1 MRVDWAGA
9 IENENLG
16 KIFIGGE
23 EFTGIGYQGL
33 MTVNTKT
40 YVEEPTRANDG
51 SIPNID
57 DHDTFIV
64 PRCKVNFKFF
74 NIKDYQRLC
83 RVLNSAN
90 QFKVEYFDK
99 QFGEFRSYYM
109 YAEPEEMA
117 KIYNV
122 STAVIGV
129 LDYEVS
135 FIGTL
140 NNLETFKVMYVPKYW
155 NGSQLVDLTPKSID
169 YSASTTYY
177 KGQKVYWN
185 GSYYQAVYYEN
196 SFKEQPVTNS
206 QYWQIKVP
214 TLWNDTTTYT
224 TGDFVYKDIAT
235 SSGTTRKYYEA
246 KKENFYGFLTTNK
259 EYWNEISVAE
269 YSSTKTY
276 TKGQYA
282 YVTSGSTK
290 TFYQAVYYKETFSGQ
305 SPDDTKYWTKVTP
318 QINVEKEV
326 QWGKS
331 IKTLNATD
339 ITDFYEIP
347 YNMVLKG
354 WNTRADGSG
363 LNILPNSNWSV
374 FEDTTIYPIIGA

>member
-9 IENENLG
+9 IKNENLG

-74 NIKDYQRLC
+74 NIRDYQRLC

-90 QFKVEYFDK
+90 QFPVSYFDK
-99 QFGEFRSYYM
+99 QFGEFRTYMM

-122 STAVIGV
+122 STSVIGV

-140 NNLETFKVMYVPKYW
+140 NNLETFKVMYLPKYW
-155 NGSQLVDLTPKSID
+155 NGTSIVDLVLKAID
-169 YSASTTYY
+169 YSASTTYT

-185 GSYYQAVYYEN
+185 GSYYEAIYYEN
-196 SFKEQPVTNS
+196 SFKGIATTNTE
-206 QYWQIKVP
+206 YWQVKTP
-214 TLWNDTTTYT
+214 TLWNDVTTYT
-224 TGDFVYKDIAT
+224 TGDLVYKDIV
-235 SSGTTRKYYEA
+235 SGGNTVRKYYEA

-259 EYWNEISVAE
+259 EYWAEVTIAE
-269 YSSTKTY
+269 YSATKTY
-276 TKGQYA
+276 TKWQYA
-282 YVTSGSTK
+282 YVTSGNTK
-290 TFYQAVYYKETFSGQ
+290 TFYQAIYYKETFSGQ
-305 SPDDTKYWTKVTP
+305 SPDDTKYWAKVTP
-318 QINVEKEV
+318 KINVEKDV
-326 QWGKS
+326 DWGKS
-331 IKTLNATD
+331 IHILTATD
-339 ITDFYEIP
+339 LADFYEMP
-347 YNMVLKG
+347 ANKVLKG
-354 WNTRADGSG
+354 WNTRADGTG

-374 FEDTTIYPIIGA
+374 FENTTIYPIIGE

>member
-51 SIPNID
+51 SIPNIN

-74 NIKDYQRLC
+74 NIRDYQRLC
-83 RVLNSAN
+83 RVVSSAN
-90 QFKVEYFDK
+90 EFYVEYFDK
-99 QFGEFRSYYM
+99 QFGKFVKHKM

-122 STAVIGV
+122 STSVIGV

-140 NNLETFKVMYVPKYW
+140 NDMEEFSVSYDTSK
-155 NGSQLVDLTPKSID
+155 LTRKTINE
-169 YSASTTYY
+169 YNAST
-177 KGQKVYWN
+177 
-185 GSYYQAVYYEN
+185 SYSKDTVV
-196 SFKEQPVTNS
+196 SVT
-206 QYWQIKVP
+206 
-214 TLWNDTTTYT
+214 
-224 TGDFVYKDIAT
+224 G
-235 SSGTTRKYYEA
+235 
-246 KKENFYGFLTTNK
+246 
-259 EYWNEISVAE
+259 EISV
-269 YSSTKTY
+269 K
-276 TKGQYA
+276 
-282 YVTSGSTK
+282 
-290 TFYQAVYYKETFSGQ
+290 YYKYKNDTSSSGKPVDNTEYWVQVYDVISKTETVS
-305 SPDDTKYWTKVTP
+305 
-318 QINVEKEV
+318 
-326 QWGKS
+326 WGNSVHIAS
-331 IKTLNATD
+331 ISDL
-339 ITDFYEIP
+339 TDFYIVP
-347 YNMVLKG
+347 NFVG
-354 WNTRADGSG
+354 WNTRADGTG

-374 FEDTTIYPIIGA
+374 FENTTIYPIIGD

>member
-74 NIKDYQRLC
+74 NIRDYQRLC

-90 QFKVEYFDK
+90 QFPVSYFDK
-99 QFGEFRSYYM
+99 QFGEHRTYMM

-122 STAVIGV
+122 STSVIGV

-155 NGSQLVDLTPKSID
+155 NGTSLVDLSLKAID
-169 YSASTTYY
+169 YSAGTIYT

-185 GSYYQAVYYEN
+185 GSYYEAIYYEN
-196 SFKEQPVTNS
+196 SFKEIPTTNT
-206 QYWQIKVP
+206 QYWQVKTP
-214 TLWNDTTTYT
+214 TLWNDVTTYT
-224 TGDFVYKDIAT
+224 TGDLVYKDIVGGGNT
-235 SSGTTRKYYEA
+235 VRKYYEA
-246 KKENFYGFLTTNK
+246 KKENFYGFLTSNK
-259 EYWNEISVAE
+259 EYWAEVSISE
-269 YSSTKTY
+269 YSATKTY

-282 YVTSGSTK
+282 YVTSGDTK
-290 TFYQAVYYKETFSGQ
+290 TFYQAIYYKETFSGQ
-305 SPDDTKYWTKVTP
+305 VPDETKYWAKVTP
-318 QINVEKEV
+318 QINVEKDV
-326 QWGKS
+326 DWGKS
-331 IKTLNATD
+331 IHILTATD
-339 ITDFYEIP
+339 LADFYEIP
-347 YNMVLKG
+347 ANKVFRG
-354 WNTRADGSG
+354 WNTRADGTG

-374 FEDTTIYPIIGA
+374 FENTTIYPIIGE